1 MALFSRFIGG
11 FRGLLQ
17 KNRVEQDLDDELR
30 EYLET
35 AAERN
40 ESSGMSRDAAIRAA
54 RVEIGSVEAVKDRV
68 RDVGWESVVE
78 SVWQDVRFACRMLRK
93 QPAFTAAAVATLA
106 LGIGGTTAI
115 FSVVDALFLR
125 APAGVSNAGSVRRL
139 HIKRD
144 AGHMQ
149 TPSGG
154 PGSWID
160 YVAMRES
167 GPALDGVAAYELP
180 ELVDLG
186 RGSEAEQIRGSV
198 ISHDFLRVLG
208 IRPALGRFFVADDD
222 GVPGAHPVAVISH
235 TLWQARMGGAADAIG
250 KTLLVNGVLLEIVGV
265 TENHFTGIEA
275 DSVDVWLPSS
285 MAGPLGLVGADG
297 DWRKGL
303 RLSARYVAR
312 VAPGAQDSTAAGQAA
327 EALRLRAADPQLDPT
342 PEVLL
347 SPMVLSSAWGGARVA
362 DLSLWLTLVA
372 GLVLI
377 IACANVANLL
387 LARGLTRRREL
398 AIRLSLGAGAWRVA
412 RQHLTESTVLALLGG
427 VAGVIVAYWSM
438 GLMRQFPLPPSAGRI
453 DARLVTFAL
462 GLSLLTGLLFGILP
476 ALRAMRADPG
486 QALKDSRAGGAPR
499 QNHTRRALVVLQ
511 ISLSLALLVGAGL
524 FVRSLGHVNAIHSG
538 VDVDRALIARVDL
551 GRARYSPEARLAFYE
566 SAIERLATL
575 PGVERAAI
583 IHLEPF
589 HGGMPV
595 AFWAKPG
602 EWTMQQKPG
611 ILAVAGPGYFEA
623 AGTRVLRGRTFEATD
638 RRGGEPV
645 AVVNDAMAR
654 IIAPDGDALGLCVPF
669 DRQVGRGG
677 CTRIVGV
684 VESER
689 RFYLDDEP
697 QPRVFL
703 AWAQSPNAVPFG
715 KPSIIVRTR
724 NPAKDAAAVRA
735 SLQGLRSDL
744 PFVSVEPLAERIRGD
759 LLPFRLGAA
768 LFSLFG
774 VLALVLA
781 AVGLYG
787 VLAYFVTERAPE
799 IGIRRSL
806 GAPAGNVVR
815 LVVRQGMVPVGVGLV
830 LGLAAA
836 FAGTRYIASLLFGV
850 EARDPVSF
858 AGATAFLV
866 CIALLATLLPAWR
879 AARIE
884 SHGCATP
891 GLAR

>member
-1 MALFSRFIGG
+1 MKAVVNRVIGG
-11 FRGLLQ
+11 LRGLFQ
-17 KNRVEQDLDDELR
+17 KNRAEQDLDDELR

-35 AAERN
+35 AAERK
-40 ESSGMSRDAAIRAA
+40 ESSGMSRESAIRAA

-125 APAGVSNAGSVRRL
+125 APAAVSDPGSVRRL

-144 AGHMQ
+144 AGTMQ
-149 TPSGG
+149 TPGGG

-160 YVAMRES
+160 YTAMRES

-180 ELVDLG
+180 QLVDLG
-186 RGSEAEQIRGSV
+186 RGIEAVQIRAGV
-198 ISHDFLRVLG
+198 VSHDFLQVLG
-208 IRPALGRFFVADDD
+208 IRPALGRLFVAADDE
-222 GVPGAHPVAVISH
+222 VPGAQPVAVISH
-235 TLWQARMGGAADAIG
+235 SLWRARLGGAADAIG
-250 KTLLVNGVLLEIVGV
+250 KTLLVNGVLLEVVGV
-265 TENHFTGIEA
+265 TEKHFTGIEG
-275 DSVDVWLPSS
+275 DSVDLWLPSS
-285 MAGPLGLVGADG
+285 MAGALSLESADG
-297 DWRKGL
+297 DWRKRL
-303 RLSARYVAR
+303 RLSAHYVAR
-312 VAPGAQDSTAAGQAA
+312 VASGAEDATAAAQAA
-327 EALRLRAADPQLDPT
+327 EGLRLRAADSQLDPT
-342 PEVLL
+342 PEVILI
-347 SPMVLSSAWGGARVA
+347 PMTLASAWSGGPVA
-362 DLSLWLTLVA
+362 NLSLWVTLVA

-412 RQHLTESTVLALLGG
+412 RQHLTESMVLALLGG
-427 VAGVIVAYWSM
+427 VAGVIVAYWSI
-438 GLMRQFPLPPSAGRI
+438 GLMGQFPLPPSAGRI
-453 DARLVTFAL
+453 DARLLTFAL

-476 ALRAMRADPG
+476 ALRAMQADPG

-499 QNHTRRALVVLQ
+499 QTHTRRALVVLQ
-511 ISLSLALLVGAGL
+511 ISVSLALLVGAGL
-524 FVRSLGHVNAIHSG
+524 FVQSLRQVNAIRSG
-538 VDVDRALIARVDL
+538 IDVDHALIARVDL
-551 GRARYSPEARLAFYE
+551 GRARYSPEARLAFFE
-566 SAIERLATL
+566 SALERLANL
-575 PGVERAAI
+575 PGVERAAV

-602 EWTMQQKPG
+602 EWTMQQQPG
-611 ILAVAGPGYFEA
+611 TLAVAGPGYFEA
-623 AGTRVLRGRTFEATD
+623 AGTRVLRGRTFEAGD
-638 RRGGEPV
+638 RRGSEPV

-654 IIAPDGDALGLCVPF
+654 IIAPDGDVVGLCVPF

-677 CTRIVGV
+677 CSRIVGV

-689 RFYLDDEP
+689 RSYLDEEP
-697 QPRVFL
+697 QRRVFL

-735 SLQGLRSDL
+735 ALQSLRSDL
-744 PFVSVEPLAERIRGD
+744 PVVSVEPLAERIRGD
-759 LLPFRLGAA
+759 LLPFRLGAT

-774 VLALVLA
+774 ALALVLA

-806 GAPAGNVVR
+806 GAPVGSVVG
-815 LVVRQGMVPVGVGLV
+815 LVIRQGMAPVGAGLV

-836 FAGTRYIASLLFGV
+836 FAGTRYLASLLFGV

-879 AARIE
+879 AARIDPMI
-884 SHGCATP
+884 A
-891 GLAR
+891 LRQD